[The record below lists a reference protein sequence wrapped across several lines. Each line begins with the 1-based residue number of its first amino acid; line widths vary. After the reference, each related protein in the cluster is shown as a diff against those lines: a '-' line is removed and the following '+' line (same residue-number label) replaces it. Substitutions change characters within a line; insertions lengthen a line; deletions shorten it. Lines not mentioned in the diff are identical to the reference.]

1 MQCKNS
7 DLSFK
12 AVVLD
17 RKVLLNMALAQL
29 DRIYA
34 GGLPYSMQVLIGI
47 PLYIWLNR
55 QKACS
60 VLNKQALSVHQ
71 PWFPRC
77 LYNSNLNKVLIDEQK
92 RETAFRSG

>member
-1 MQCKNS
+1 MQGKNS

-17 RKVLLNMALAQL
+17 RKVPLNMAPAQL

-47 PLYIWLNR
+47 PLYILAR
-55 QKACS
+55 
-60 VLNKQALSVHQ
+60 
-71 PWFPRC
+71 
-77 LYNSNLNKVLIDEQK
+77 
-92 RETAFRSG
+92 